1 MTLQAFDGTLYLGGT
16 EFTLGGVRLGMFDE
30 TTALI
35 GKERFHESMDG
46 MSISGKTE
54 KTIPFGCEY
63 VIVRNYE
70 RAEGI
75 LRSAV
80 DVRALNGGAVTDCSL
95 DPLTVCD
102 NVVRAGILGDDGKTE
117 WTNQAAGELMPRAV
131 EIELADGT
139 VAELMCG
146 DDLWRHRAAADCGG
160 VSGWEMTLENGKLT
174 FSRSMI
180 RYPEGVE
187 PSNRSWRWEYALV
200 WGKAAAAEPG
210 KEAETVDCRGICFA
224 SPAERRRF
232 RDLVR
237 QAKKPLHLV
246 NVEAVLCQEA
256 SHTGRARELVHQDT
270 GELLSFFIWAN
281 RTLRAK
287 GMRLTAALTKEAAEN
302 RPALAALLA
311 AGLQ

>member
-1 MTLQAFDGTLYLGGT
+1 MSLSAFEGVLTVGGAD
-16 EFTLGGVRLGMFDE
+16 FQLGGVRLGMFDE
-30 TTALI
+30 ATALI

-80 DVRALNGGAVTDCSL
+80 DVRALNGGAVTECSL
-95 DPLTVCD
+95 DPLTVCE
-102 NVVRAGILGDDGKTE
+102 NVVRAGILGDDGKTV
-117 WTNQAAGELMPRAV
+117 WQDHAAGELMPRAV

-139 VAELMCG
+139 FAELMCG

-174 FSRSMI
+174 FTRSMI

-200 WGKAAAAEPG
+200 WGKGAAAVPAAD
-210 KEAETVDCRGICFA
+210 AETVDCRGICFA

-237 QAKKPLHLV
+237 QAKKSLHLV
-246 NVEAVLCQEA
+246 NVEAALCREA

-270 GELLSFFIWAN
+270 GELLSYFIWAT
-281 RTLRAK
+281 RTLRAR
-287 GMRLTAALTKEAAEN
+287 GMQLTAELTAEAAAN

-311 AGLQ
+311 GGLQ

>member
-1 MTLQAFDGTLYLGGT
+1 MSLCAFEGVLNIGGAD
-16 EFTLGGVRLGMFDE
+16 FRLGGVRLGMFDE
-30 TTALI
+30 ATALI

-80 DVRALNGGAVTDCSL
+80 DVRALNGGAVTECSL
-95 DPLTVCD
+95 DPLTVCE
-102 NVVRAGILGDDGKTE
+102 NAVRAGILGDDGKTV
-117 WTNQAAGELMPRAV
+117 WQDHASGELMPRAV

-139 VAELMCG
+139 MAELMCG
-146 DDLWRHRAAADCGG
+146 DDLWRHRAAGDCGG

-174 FSRSMI
+174 FTRSMI
-180 RYPEGVE
+180 RYPEGVA
-187 PSNRSWRWEYALV
+187 PSTRSWRWEYALV
-200 WGKAAAAEPG
+200 WGKGATAVPEG
-210 KEAETVDCRGICFA
+210 DVETVDCRGICFA
-224 SPAERRRF
+224 APAERRRF

-237 QAKKPLHLV
+237 QAKKSLHLV
-246 NVEAVLCQEA
+246 NVEAALCQEA

-281 RTLRAK
+281 RTMRGR
-287 GMRLTAALTKEAAEN
+287 GMQLTAALTAEAAEN

-311 AGLQ
+311 GGLQ